1 MGTEGRRVYI
11 TGAQCEGGRVGSD
24 THLPKEVC
32 AVLHESVAVDGE
44 FLGEGHLQAVPCVE
58 GH

>member
-1 MGTEGRRVYI
+1 MWRGVGS
-11 TGAQCEGGRVGSD
+11 GRVGSD